1 MIVTTR
7 KHSYFVNDL
16 ATVELGSAVLDL
28 EKNQMYMHLNPIV
41 AVASV
46 EELANAIA
54 AGGNVSIVENIDAPT
69 AFEVKVDTVITNNGV
84 ITISED
90 TDGSGVFMV
99 TEGTLTLDG
108 NGTINGLGKNDY
120 NMAIWA
126 KNNGKVIINNGYFTN
141 VGAAAENDP
150 SHFDLVYAS
159 GNAQIE
165 INGGEFKCETPKWTL
180 NIKDKDRATAN
191 IVVNCI
197 HFRQFTI
204 DISKGSLV
212 YIQQLFGALF
222 FHLGEPLAIHH
233 LALSP
238 FFIFILGDFP
248 LLQKFPLGFVLF
260 GKSGKIFVSRLLY
273 FLFRSGING
282 RQPLFHFFQ
291 FFVC

>member
-28 EKNQMYMHLNPIV
+28 EKNQMYMYLNPVV

-54 AGGNVSIVENIDAPT
+54 VGGNVSIAESIDAPT

-90 TDGSGVFMV
+90 TVGDGVFMV

-120 NMAIWA
+120 NMAVWA
-126 KNNGKVIINNGYFTN
+126 KDNGKVVINNGYFTN
-141 VGAAAENDP
+141 VGAATENDP

-180 NIKDKDRATAN
+180 NIKDKDRATAS
-191 IVVNCI
+191 IVV
-197 HFRQFTI
+197 
-204 DISKGSLV
+204 KG
-212 YIQQLFGALF
+212 GK
-222 FHLGEPLAIHH
+222 FH
-233 LALSP
+233 
-238 FFIFILGDFP
+238 
-248 LLQKFPLGFVLF
+248 GFNPAECDVE
-260 GKSGKIFVSRLLY
+260 GPNTNFVAPGY
-273 FLFRSGING
+273 KVVEEDGV
-282 RQPLFHFFQ
+282 
-291 FFVC
+291 FVVMPE

>member
-28 EKNQMYMHLNPIV
+28 EKNQMYMHLNPVV

-46 EELANAIA
+46 EELASAIA
-54 AGGNVSIVENIDAPT
+54 AGGNVSIAENIDAPT

-84 ITISED
+84 ITVSED

-126 KNNGKVIINNGYFTN
+126 KDNGKVVINNGYFTN
-141 VGAAAENDP
+141 VGAATENDP

-180 NIKDKDRATAN
+180 NIKDKDRATAT
-191 IVVNCI
+191 IVV
-197 HFRQFTI
+197 
-204 DISKGSLV
+204 KG
-212 YIQQLFGALF
+212 GK
-222 FHLGEPLAIHH
+222 FH
-233 LALSP
+233 
-238 FFIFILGDFP
+238 
-248 LLQKFPLGFVLF
+248 GFNPAACEVE
-260 GKSGKIFVSRLLY
+260 GPNTNFVAPGY
-273 FLFRSGING
+273 KVVEEDGV
-282 RQPLFHFFQ
+282 
-291 FFVC
+291 FVVMPE